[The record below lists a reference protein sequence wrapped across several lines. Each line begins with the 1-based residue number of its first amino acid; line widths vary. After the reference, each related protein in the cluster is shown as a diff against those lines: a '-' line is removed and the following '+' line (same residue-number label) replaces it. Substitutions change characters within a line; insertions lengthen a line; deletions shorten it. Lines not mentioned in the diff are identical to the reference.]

1 MGSWTLP
8 LVQLDSRPTMGNG
21 DSGDQGDLPSYG
33 KRDVRTPSDR
43 KQHDWSEL
51 ARAPTEIRCRR
62 VETLTL
68 ILLIF
73 AVFYLSLIH

>member
-1 MGSWTLP
+1 
-8 LVQLDSRPTMGNG
+8 MGNG

-51 ARAPTEIRCRR
+51 ARAPNGN
-62 VETLTL
+62 TLSPGGNAYTYTFDFCSFLSVAYTL
-68 ILLIF
+68 NKLF
-73 AVFYLSLIH
+73 AVFDSASA